1 MHARSPRAG
10 GPFVTVHCP
19 SLSGELLE
27 SELFGHVKGAF
38 TGAVSDTTG
47 KVAAADGGTLFLDEI
62 ADLPLA
68 VQPKLLRLVQD
79 KAYERVGEAKTRVVD
94 VRILTATNRDLQAE
108 TAAGRFRE
116 DLYYRL
122 NVIDVELPP
131 LRRRRGDILPL
142 AARLLRFFARQ
153 SGKQAAAFTP
163 AAQAAMTKYGWPGN
177 VRELRNA
184 VERGVILA
192 PGREIDLIASTRA
205 DRGAAPAVRVEVG
218 GPTTLDALEA
228 EHIRRVLASAA
239 SLDDAAA
246 TLGIDPSTL
255 YRKRVKMQK
264 GERGASAP

>member
-1 MHARSPRAG
+1 
-10 GPFVTVHCP
+10 
-19 SLSGELLE
+19 
-27 SELFGHVKGAF
+27 
-38 TGAVSDTTG
+38 
-47 KVAAADGGTLFLDEI
+47 
-62 ADLPLA
+62 
-68 VQPKLLRLVQD
+68 
-79 KAYERVGEAKTRVVD
+79 
-94 VRILTATNRDLQAE
+94 LQAE

-142 AARLLRFFARQ
+142 AERLLRFFARQ
-153 SGKQAAAFTP
+153 SGKPAAAFTP
-163 AAQAAMTKYGWPGN
+163 TVQTAMAKYGWPGN

-192 PGREIDLIASTRA
+192 PGREIDLPHLPAQI
-205 DRGAAPAVRVEVG
+205 GAAPAARVEVG
-218 GPTTLDALEA
+218 GATTLDALEA

-255 YRKRVKMQK
+255 YRKRIKMQK
-264 GERGASAP
+264 GERGV